1 MNILSVKYGVKR
13 GDIMTFQDNL
23 KRYREMA
30 GYSQA
35 KEFAEKI
42 GVPYQTYMGYE
53 NRGREPKFSTLV
65 KIADALNMSIDK
77 LLSHEAPRPANTL
90 ENAIQDVKE
99 CGFVVSISDDSP
111 NGPIQI
117 ADKIES
123 CIYTTNG
130 EKLIELSAKINRLA
144 LSTYRDSKR
153 QLYALAFDEAR
164 TKQEKR

>member
-13 GDIMTFQDNL
+13 GDIMTFQENL
-23 KRYREMA
+23 KKYREMA

-99 CGFVVSISDDSP
+99 CGFVVSISGDSQD
-111 NGPIQI
+111 GPIQI
-117 ADKIES
+117 TDKIES
-123 CIYTTNG
+123 CPYTTNG
-130 EKLIELSAKINRLA
+130 EKFIELSAKINRLA

-153 QLYALAFDEAR
+153 QLYALAFDELRAN
-164 TKQEKR
+164 KEK

>member
-1 MNILSVKYGVKR
+1 MATTINRILDGLR
-13 GDIMTFQDNL
+13 FLTGPHARPFHRFTIT
-23 KRYREMA
+23 
-30 GYSQA
+30 
-35 KEFAEKI
+35 
-42 GVPYQTYMGYE
+42 
-53 NRGREPKFSTLV
+53 
-65 KIADALNMSIDK
+65 
-77 LLSHEAPRPANTL
+77 LSHEAPRPANTL
-90 ENAIQDVKE
+90 ENAIQDVKD